1 MYDKDDG
8 NMSCVW
14 PSFVL
19 LVDFF
24 PVSLFLDF
32 NRAFYDVEEYFDF
45 TSFEPF
51 LFQMQ
56 DCKHVSP
63 EKGRLVNCLVEHR
76 EHAKDQKC
84 RAFLHKMAS
93 IVYGDYRLIY
103 GFYQACK
110 SSVVKHN
117 CGKIQTKNENVSAIA
132 FPDK

>member
-1 MYDKDDG
+1 
-8 NMSCVW
+8 
-14 PSFVL
+14 
-19 LVDFF
+19 
-24 PVSLFLDF
+24 
-32 NRAFYDVEEYFDF
+32 
-45 TSFEPF
+45 
-51 LFQMQ
+51 MQ

-84 RAFLHKMAS
+84 RGFLHKMAS

-117 CGKIQTKNENVSAIA
+117 CGKIQTKNENVSTLA
-132 FPDK
+132 FSKLVILFSMLIINIVIIRQIV